1 MRYKTY
7 SMVSLLKDDDHT
19 YQVNINNSEGQQVP
33 LFTNAQFRNMVK
45 FRFPSYELICPKYY
59 DEESGKYEDIIES
72 KADAISMLHELFDM
86 WVADRKPAFEKL
98 YQALRAKYNP
108 IWNVDGVT
116 GTVSENAK
124 SGYDNLEH
132 SGTDTVSNSGKDTN
146 TKTGNETIE
155 GDGEDKVENEYDSFM
170 NRTGNEIESTEGT
183 EADTTEV
190 TTFDDPTWRNKEK
203 VTKDYGDALQGTQKV
218 FTRQYDDVKDT
229 HDGTD
234 TETTTYGKTET
245 HTYNSVKDELTH
257 GKVEETEYDSSSK
270 TTYNN
275 KDNYVEMVIR
285 QGNIGVTSTQSLI
298 TEQVKLT
305 SLDQI
310 VYMAINDFIHTVCIV
325 GGGIR

>member
-59 DEESGKYEDIIES
+59 DEESGRYEDIIGS
-72 KADAISMLHELFDM
+72 KVDAIAMLHELFDM

-124 SGYDNLEH
+124 SGYDNIEH
-132 SGTDTVSNSGKDTN
+132 SGTDKVTNSGKDTN
-146 TKTGNETIE
+146 TKTGNETV
-155 GDGEDKVENEYDSFM
+155 GGNGTDKVETEYDSFT

-245 HTYNSVKDELTH
+245 HTYNNVKDELTH

-275 KDNYVEMVIR
+275 KDNYVAMVIR

-298 TEQVKLT
+298 TEQVNLT

-325 GGGIR
+325 GGGVR

>member
-7 SMVSLLKDDDHT
+7 SMVSLLKDDDHS
-19 YQVNINNSEGQQVP
+19 YQVNITNSDGQQVP
-33 LFTNAQFRNMVK
+33 LFTNAQFRNMIK

-59 DEESGKYEDIIES
+59 DDESGKYEDIVES
-72 KADAISMLHELFDM
+72 KVDAISMLHELFDM

-116 GTVSENAK
+116 GTVSENSK
-124 SGYDNLEH
+124 TGFD
-132 SGTDTVSNSGKDTN
+132 DTAHAGRDVVTNSGSDTN
-146 TKTGNETIE
+146 TKSGNETVT
-155 GDGEDKVENEYDSFM
+155 DAGEDKVKNEYDSFT
-170 NRTGNEIESTEGT
+170 NRTGKEIESTEGT
-183 EADTTEV
+183 EADTTQV
-190 TTFDDPTWRNKEK
+190 TTFDANTWMDKEK

-218 FTRQYDDVKDT
+218 FTRQYDDVKDN
-229 HDGTD
+229 HDGED

-245 HTYNSVKDELTH
+245 HTYNDVKDKLEH
-257 GKVEETEYDSSSK
+257 GKIETSDYGSSSK

-275 KDNYVEMVIR
+275 KDNYVEMIIR
-285 QGNIGVTSTQSLI
+285 QGNIGITSTQSLI
-298 TEQVKLT
+298 TEQVNLT

-325 GGGIR
+325 GGGVR

>member
-7 SMVSLLKDDDHT
+7 SMVSLLKDDDHS

-33 LFTNAQFRNMVK
+33 LFTNAQFRNMIK

-116 GTVSENAK
+116 GTVSENSK
-124 SGYDNLEH
+124 TGFDNLEH
-132 SGTDTVSNSGKDTN
+132 SGTDTISNSGKDTN
-146 TKTGNETIE
+146 TKTGNETVE
-155 GDGEDKVENEYDSFM
+155 GSGDDKVETEYDSFT

-183 EADTTEV
+183 EADTTQV
-190 TTFDDPTWRNKEK
+190 TTFDANTWMDKEK

-298 TEQVKLT
+298 TEQVNLT

-310 VYMAINDFIHTVCIV
+310 VYMAINDFIHMVCIV
-325 GGGIR
+325 GGGVR

>member
-7 SMVSLLKDDDHT
+7 SMVSLLKDDEQS
-19 YQVNINNSEGQQVP
+19 YQVNITNSDGQTVP
-33 LFTNAQFRNMVK
+33 LFTNAQFRNMIK
-45 FRFPSYELICPKYY
+45 FRFASYELICPKYY
-59 DEESGKYEDIIES
+59 DEESGKYEDIIET

-124 SGYDNLEH
+124 SGYDNIEH
-132 SGTDTVSNSGKDTN
+132 AGTDTVTNSGKDTN
-146 TKTGNETIE
+146 TKTGNETVE
-155 GDGEDKVENEYDSFM
+155 GSGDDKVETEYDSFI
-170 NRTGNEIESTEGT
+170 NRTGNETESTEGT
-183 EADTTEV
+183 EADTTQV
-190 TTFDDPTWRNKEK
+190 TTFDNNTWMDKEK

-245 HTYNSVKDELTH
+245 HTYNSVKDELSH

-298 TEQVKLT
+298 TEQVRLT

-325 GGGIR
+325 GGGVR